1 MKRLPRLEYYSKLA
15 TRIINETE
23 DLANSLRHKYIT
35 TSHLAIVIESFIAS
49 DRINLKMGCKNP
61 PLIALD
67 LVETFSK
74 HYEDTFHIR
83 YRIEYLSRVPERN
96 LGASAHFDLHIL
108 TVLTFAEDKGE
119 GKVNARAIIN
129 ELLLFENNRKRSA
142 ERIARETLLRRANGS
157 GK

>member
-1 MKRLPRLEYYSKLA
+1 MKQLPRLEKYSKLA

-49 DRINLKMGCKNP
+49 DKVNLKMGCKNP

-74 HYEDTFHIR
+74 HYEDNFHIR
-83 YRIEYLSRVPERN
+83 YRKEYLSRVPERN
-96 LGASAHFDLHIL
+96 LGACAHFDVHIL
-108 TVLTFAEDKGE
+108 TVVTFAEDKGT
-119 GKVNARAIIN
+119 VNARTLIN
-129 ELLLFENNRKRSA
+129 ELLLFENNRKRA
-142 ERIARETLLRRANGS
+142 AYRLANETLLRRANGS